1 MMRTIAQVH
10 VEMNPHSPT
19 AAEKYGGTIGR
30 KPWPVGCKKQIGGQ
44 LIAQGFTARAQV
56 RRADLLAGFNDE
68 FGIEAE
74 PAAARLAHGP
84 KRRQIDAVLP
94 LIVGGAAAVN
104 AIVDRR
110 GPPRVQIIAPF
121 SRHASRDTPRE
132 DKDASRLEI
141 RSIVSRNR
149 VARMPA

>member
-44 LIAQGFTARAQV
+44 LIAQGFTDLAQV

-84 KRRQIDAVLP
+84 KRRQLDAVVP
-94 LIVGGAAAVN
+94 LIIGGAAAPKPVPLCLGSPP
-104 AIVDRR
+104 
-110 GPPRVQIIAPF
+110 GPI
-121 SRHASRDTPRE
+121 
-132 DKDASRLEI
+132 
-141 RSIVSRNR
+141 
-149 VARMPA
+149 